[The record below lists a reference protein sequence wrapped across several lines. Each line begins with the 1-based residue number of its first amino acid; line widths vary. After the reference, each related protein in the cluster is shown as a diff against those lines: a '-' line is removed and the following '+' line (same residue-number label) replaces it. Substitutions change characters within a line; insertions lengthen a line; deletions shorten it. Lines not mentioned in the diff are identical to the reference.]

1 MILIAPAIGT
11 SIGDG
16 GESRIL
22 SMMMVRW
29 LLLLLMMKTIIVC
42 LDRIIVII
50 NRLFRSIIVRTG
62 LIRWP
67 ALLLIIARSIA
78 PTRDRRVIT
87 LVSIDVIAILMQE
100 SIGDDIVVVVVV
112 IDVIVVVVVPIGIG
126 WRFASYQKSDILLA
140 AVKQLARLL
149 QRQVLG
155 VGVVDLQRSSGG
167 KEKGHD

>member
-100 SIGDDIVVVVVV
+100 SIGDDIVVVVV